1 MFIKII
7 TITVSVLLGFF
18 AFGFLGIYISELNT
32 DNYLR
37 ETKDSHRRKSELSGK
52 TVLDTERRLT
62 KNFHR
67 KEIVDEISKFFD
79 VVLPLEFTCRPWYS
93 KFWIR
98 ILERHPYIAF
108 LAPAEGRENY
118 TAKKW
123 MCMAFELLNIMFVD
137 SIFAP
142 IASPDAEVC
151 SKFTTAADC
160 LKPSSIDLIDPL
172 CSWNSEEKSCEFREI
187 DENMGVIIISVLI
200 IKLVEFPL
208 MSFCEYLV
216 DQVGTA
222 PPAPPG
228 TAKES
233 RPSTFSIYSPHAQQS
248 TDEFSPEASH
258 GDEFYAKSL
267 VNLKELMQVRKSVHN
282 DGKCAFDHKESTQVL
297 FRLAARLSYLQHHVD
312 RVTVEEEVAFLMTH
326 ADHQFKSDVIAD
338 LRLVFDS
345 SGVAQRNYNSQRNR
359 EILKLIQRS
368 RDMSRTVLKEIEEQH
383 SQEEKEIYLVKR
395 FIVELLKGVHRSV
408 AERFFFDEVECE
420 ISVRYRVFC
429 TMLLILIICGELTYV
444 FLTGVDMGANAT
456 RVWFICLAVVVMQGE
471 CSFFIVFVQSS

>member
-18 AFGFLGIYISELNT
+18 AFGFLGIYFSDFKKNRYKGEPM
-32 DNYLR
+32 
-37 ETKDSHRRKSELSGK
+37 DSHRQKSELSEK
-52 TVLDTERRLT
+52 IVVNKEHFTT
-62 KNFHR
+62 KKFSR
-67 KEIVDEISKFFD
+67 DEIINEISKFFD

-93 KFWIR
+93 KFWLR
-98 ILERHPYIAF
+98 ILERHPYIAY

-228 TAKES
+228 TAKETS
-233 RPSTFSIYSPHAQQS
+233 DIILSISSPRAQFSA
-248 TDEFSPEASH
+248 DEFSAEASH
-258 GDEFYAKSL
+258 SDDFNEKSH
-267 VNLKELMQVRKSVHN
+267 VYLKELTQSKAKV
-282 DGKCAFDHKESTQVL
+282 APEAQESTQVL